1 MEYQPHA
8 HLLPQRNDTQ
18 VERATAFGKEA
29 IGITGSAIVAGVS
42 GYKDIGKGA
51 ATTLLFKAGGFS
63 LLVTFV
69 SAVVLMHFQ
78 MHQPPAAP
86 RSRCA
91 DLSSAVL
98 VSLTGVL
105 LVATNGMFVALMDRD
120 NDTMLVILV
129 LPVVLVLGM
138 LAGADLP
145 PTEGAVT
152 AAAVAQ
158 DEAYEEAMK
167 SSAELATF
175 GATAAFAIEGALIL
189 GYLKYPS
196 SLDGCGRSPPAQV
209 DLAVASFAS
218 TVSVLAMAA
227 TALPVRTLFPS
238 ARARAVAVAGH
249 LNRAMLAALVSM
261 ATILA
266 VEFLQWWFMLSLLPE
281 AIAVALNVAIM
292 AWTTEGG
299 ANVVDGSVEAAAAAA
314 SAGARERRAKGF
326 RAVATT
332 SFTLMAGTYAVYL
345 GQKKYDVYLRAAM
358 LVMLT
363 AVVSSLR
370 QMLRPFGRSR
380 ARGWWAVAAGAVSLV
395 FPGLALVIAIPLFVK
410 IFVHFYF
417 GHVN

>member
-1 MEYQPHA
+1 MENQAHA

-78 MHQPPAAP
+78 MHLPPAAP

-120 NDTMLVILV
+120 NDTVLVILV

-189 GYLKYPS
+189 GYLKYP

-266 VEFLQWWFMLSLLPE
+266 VEFLQWWLMLSLLPE

-292 AWTTEGG
+292 ARTTER
-299 ANVVDGSVEAAAAAA
+299 AAAAAGDGDE
-314 SAGARERRAKGF
+314 AGGRERMAKGF
-326 RAVATT
+326 RAVATM

-358 LVMLT
+358 LVMLA

>member
-1 MEYQPHA
+1 MENQPHA

-120 NDTMLVILV
+120 NDTVLVILV

-249 LNRAMLAALVSM
+249 LNRGRRPPQPRSSRWPRSSPSSSCSGGSCSPSSRRPSPSRSTSPSWRGRPKAAQTSSTAALRRRR
-261 ATILA
+261 
-266 VEFLQWWFMLSLLPE
+266 QRHRR
-281 AIAVALNVAIM
+281 
-292 AWTTEGG
+292 G
-299 ANVVDGSVEAAAAAA
+299 
-314 SAGARERRAKGF
+314 RERGGRRG
-326 RAVATT
+326 
-332 SFTLMAGTYAVYL
+332 SGPW
-345 GQKKYDVYLRAAM
+345 
-358 LVMLT
+358 
-363 AVVSSLR
+363 
-370 QMLRPFGRSR
+370 RP
-380 ARGWWAVAAGAVSLV
+380 
-395 FPGLALVIAIPLFVK
+395 
-410 IFVHFYF
+410 
-417 GHVN
+417 